1 MTTAAW
7 TALVAIALYLTATAL
22 MARQLRGGAGDS
34 RPTPMLWLGGLA
46 VLCHGI
52 ALWQRMITPEG
63 IQLGFFPVASLVGAL
78 GAALVVLTCLRRPL
92 AWIGLMVFPL
102 SALTLPPALWIQ
114 AGEAARPLD
123 YGLGAHVLLSVTA
136 HAVFGVAA
144 AHSVLLLIQHRQLKD
159 GHIRGVMRLFPPIQ
173 VMEAMLFELL
183 WLGVV
188 LLAGGI
194 VAGFA
199 YVEDLFAQHLVH
211 KTVLSLVALGVFSIL
226 LAGHHLFGWRART
239 AIRMTIAGFVLL
251 VLAFF
256 GSQLVLEYIL
266 ERTG

>member
-22 MARQLRGGAGDS
+22 MVRQLRRGATGT
-34 RPTPMLWLGGLA
+34 RTGMLWLGGLGVLFHA
-46 VLCHGI
+46 VS
-52 ALWQRMITPEG
+52 LWLLLITPEG
-63 IQLGFFPVASLVGAL
+63 IQLGFFPVASLVGAI
-78 GAALVVLTCLRRPL
+78 GAALVVASCLRRPFE
-92 AWIGLMVFPL
+92 WISVMIFPL

-114 AGEAARPLD
+114 AGETAKALD
-123 YGLGAHVLLSVTA
+123 HGLGAHVLLSLTA

-144 AHSVLLLIQHRQLKD
+144 AHAVLLLIQHRQLKD

-188 LLAGGI
+188 LLVGGI
-194 VAGFA
+194 VAGFV

-211 KTVLSLVALGVFSIL
+211 KTVLSLVSLGVFGSL

-256 GSQLVLEYIL
+256 GSQLVLEFIL
-266 ERTG
+266 ERAG